1 MNSEKYDVR
10 RDAQKSCSFF
20 LSFFL
25 HADFLFSLGIPYHN
39 IDCVSLSLY
48 FDLSLSLFLLALNIF
63 DNHFW
68 ITKRLWICA
77 LFRFVRCISIWG
89 SKLAYNCLHSLAD
102 IPKMCK
108 KSLQK
113 KKLCVLKMNVYVSK
127 KCVIKVTRM
136 CKMWIWNLSHR
147 WMDLMQCPCVCAPF
161 RERESSC
168 CQFLKNYCYHAS
180 SERNKVKKQ
189 STKDILMFTHTHAY
203 FHRQRARER
212 KGEIM
217 H

>member
-1 MNSEKYDVR
+1 M
-10 RDAQKSCSFF
+10 QLLSFF
-20 LSFFL
+20 LSSRRFL
-25 HADFLFSLGIPYHN
+25 IFTRYSISQHRLCL
-39 IDCVSLSLY
+39 SLSLY

-113 KKLCVLKMNVYVSK
+113 KKTMRIEDECICVKEMCYQSYTHVQNVNLKLVSSLNGLDA
-127 KCVIKVTRM
+127 VSM
-136 CKMWIWNLSHR
+136 CMRAVS
-147 WMDLMQCPCVCAPF
+147 
-161 RERESSC
+161 
-168 CQFLKNYCYHAS
+168 
-180 SERNKVKKQ
+180 
-189 STKDILMFTHTHAY
+189 
-203 FHRQRARER
+203 RARELLLPIFEKLLLSR
-212 KGEIM
+212 KQWT
-217 H
+217 

>member
-113 KKLCVLKMNVYVSK
+113 KNYAYWRWMYMCQRNVLSKLHACAKCEFETCLIVEWTWCSVHVYARRFESERALVANFWK
-127 KCVIKVTRM
+127 ITVITQAVNVIK
-136 CKMWIWNLSHR
+136 W
-147 WMDLMQCPCVCAPF
+147 
-161 RERESSC
+161 
-168 CQFLKNYCYHAS
+168 
-180 SERNKVKKQ
+180 RNNQPKI
-189 STKDILMFTHTHAY
+189 S
-203 FHRQRARER
+203 
-212 KGEIM
+212 
-217 H
+217 